1 MIRSVTRESKVER
14 QKSKVPDP
22 DPKLFDFRL
31 STLDSPPY
39 AALTRLR
46 RFLPLL
52 IFLVATVALADEV
65 FRDTF
70 RSTTWGVELVVPTDW
85 RLSAQQSYPSILLYA
100 SHKARG
106 GRMTLAV
113 QRLTA
118 PETARAFAERSAAAL
133 RKLGF
138 TILSTSP
145 HRLGAV
151 LVDSATPDKA
161 TRVKQAYF
169 VENGAGYVLTM
180 SVPLAQIRFYQR
192 AFDDTIRS
200 IVFRVPTFVNPLE
213 VPDAGPAELLPD
225 AAPPDAGAT
234 P

>member
-1 MIRSVTRESKVER
+1 MVCSVPSW
-14 QKSKVPDP
+14 S
-22 DPKLFDFRL
+22 
-31 STLDSPPY
+31 SAALDLAASRRY

-46 RFLPLL
+46 RL
-52 IFLVATVALADEV
+52 FLVGVFSLAAVIALGDEV

-70 RSTTWGVELVVPTDW
+70 RSTTWGVELVVPPDW
-85 RLSAQQSYPSILLYA
+85 RLSAQESYPSILLYA
-100 SHKARG
+100 SHKPRG
-106 GRMTLAV
+106 GRLTLAV
-113 QRLTA
+113 QRLA
-118 PETARAFAERSAAAL
+118 GPETARAFAERSSAVL

-151 LVDSATPDKA
+151 LIDSATPDKT

-200 IVFRVPTFVNPLE
+200 IVFRVPTFI
-213 VPDAGPAELLPD
+213 VPIEADAGMPADLPD
-225 AAPPDAGAT
+225 AAIP
-234 P
+234 